1 MSLPDSAPYRG
12 VVQESSSVEETE
24 ERIPSEQLEQSA
36 N

>member
-1 MSLPDSAPYRG
+1 
-12 VVQESSSVEETE
+12 VEETE